1 MVLDPWMRNPTLL
14 EILDTFDDSQIS
26 TYKWTT
32 PVIVGGTSITEAG
45 GVLNIKNVGG
55 AAGLS
60 YLPSRYAEYGK
71 HSRISVDLALVIG
84 SVLGDGNHA
93 EASLVLYKN
102 ANNWIRYGPYRD
114 FGSSINNRA
123 YLRIMQGGVLTT
135 TAVDISIC
143 DTDIRTFTISQTGLD
158 VVFYLNGIRATSFE
172 WPEFIGFQA
181 FLEAGTTGAGQHIEV
196 HFDDFE
202 VQDSYDPIFVTLGG
216 LIRYIYDQ
224 FPDGVAASV
233 WDELKASHTTPNTF
247 GDYLDTKLST
257 LSVNVAAAWDALKTD
272 HVIPGSFGD
281 YLDKKVSTITGGGD
295 TFTAV
300 SGTLSLPSTT
310 AVALEFLAATYGTV
324 FRPIVS
330 FNIVG
335 PTLDY
340 CYLYSSAS
348 YTDYTLAANNLSS
361 GDVPL
366 VAASGAAT
374 NDVIIFGRS
383 ALHHRLNCV
392 ISNGPFNSD
401 SVFDWVYWDGAAWQ
415 LLNTISGG
423 AYTLTDGTRNET
435 VVHDC
440 ESAWTE
446 LDGTGVTAST
456 DNADYKIGTKSAKF
470 VITGAATAGEIL
482 ATASISSKNISAYTY
497 LDVWI
502 KCSVGTNAGDLQ
514 ILTDDTAQCA
524 SAIEAIN
531 VPALSANTWTRVNLK
546 LATPLLNIAI
556 ISIGLKQVVDIGA
569 CTIWLDDVRAV
580 TRELSQDG
588 TVTWT
593 TNVTSQTLN
602 GHASYWIGARIKS
615 LGSSRPVG
623 SYFSI
628 ATDAETDFDA
638 CAVFGTYLYMEVYRK
653 ISGAYPLRPD
663 DVMIFQQANLRKNP
677 SVDVLCYSDTKLV
690 FTLSSTPT
698 ASISVPYQGTIETLK
713 V

>member
-14 EILDTFDDSQIS
+14 EILDTFDDSSIS

-71 HSRISVDLALVIG
+71 HSRISVDLALVTG
-84 SVLGDGNHA
+84 SVIGAGNHA

-123 YLRIMQGGVLTT
+123 YLRIMQGGVLTV

-233 WDELKASHTTPNTF
+233 WDELKASHTAPNTF

-257 LSVNVAAAWDALKTD
+257 LSVNVAAAWDALKVD

-281 YLDKKVSTITGGGD
+281 YLDEKISAISVGGD

-300 SGTLSLPSTT
+300 SGTLSLPSIT

-324 FRPIVS
+324 FRPVVS

-348 YTDYTLAANNLSS
+348 YTDYLLAANNLSS

-366 VAASGAAT
+366 VAASGAAA

-392 ISNGPFNSD
+392 VSNGPFNSD

-415 LLNTISGG
+415 LLAGV
-423 AYTLTDGTRNET
+423 TDGTRRELVSQSCDAITHWQDASGGKVT
-435 VVHDC
+435 V
-440 ESAWTE
+440 S
-446 LDGTGVTAST
+446 L
-456 DNADYKIGTKSAKF
+456 DNADYVVGT
-470 VITGAATAGEIL
+470 G
-482 ATASISSKNISAYTY
+482 SIKAISAGGLGAGQQFVFQCVGFPAQDWSSYTF
-497 LDVWI
+497 LDFWCKSSI
-502 KCSVGTNAGDLQ
+502 GISAGQFQLEIYNGTPTSLGV
-514 ILTDDTAQCA
+514 IPF
-524 SAIEAIN
+524 
-531 VPALSANTWTRVNLK
+531 PALSANVWTHVHLS
-546 LATPLLNIAI
+546 LPTPLNYF
-556 ISIGLKQVVDIGA
+556 SVVNMNFEETTDLGA
-569 CTIWLDDVRAV
+569 FTMRIDDMRVV
-580 TRELSQDG
+580 TREFSQDG
-588 TVTWT
+588 AVTWT

-602 GHASYWIGARIKS
+602 GHASYYVGARIKS

-638 CAVFGTYLYMEVYRK
+638 RAVFGTYLYMEVYRK